1 MAKQQF
7 LAKIQLKRT
16 GPLTYTG
23 RGRTFKRGV
32 TIITTTDPVEAD
44 YFRSQW
50 GFSVEIK
57 KGKLAAPVSKPAP
70 DDNEVTEREDEE
82 AEEEEEERDEAVS
95 EFYEEADLKKM
106 KKDELVALI
115 DDDDDLDMKSSD
127 LPKKAGKPEIIE
139 AILEAQGDPEE
150 EDDEEDE
157 DDEDEG

>member
-1 MAKQQF
+1 MANQQF
-7 LAKIQLKRT
+7 LAKIQLKST

-57 KGKLAAPVSKPAP
+57 KGKLAAPVSKSAP

-82 AEEEEEERDEAVS
+82 AEEEEERDEEVS
-95 EFYEEADLKKM
+95 ESYEEVDLKKM
-106 KKDELVALI
+106 KRDELIALI

-139 AILEAQGDPEE
+139 AILEAQGDSEDD
-150 EDDEEDE
+150 DDEED
-157 DDEDEG
+157 DDEDEE